1 MSLHSSVRIALSLMA
16 GLLLSATAVQAQ
28 ERYYPL
34 DHLAPTGMA
43 GRWNAL
49 IRPGSAGLPQQI
61 AVRLP
66 LAGTVRFYTGGPTQ
80 QVALSSPA
88 QVGVGVGY
96 VYRFCISD
104 IPGYPGVELYPTVE
118 IIDRLNPPPGLER
131 EYPIPI
137 EFTEEEIEIAI
148 QDRMVTKVVYLE
160 HPDMA
165 LPVEQSGAIR
175 NERLAPSENLLQ
187 AADKRGRPLAIIR
200 LGGRIP
206 DPRSPSDEFY
216 SQSPIWLVEP

>member
-1 MSLHSSVRIALSLMA
+1 MSLHSSVRITFCLAA
-16 GLLLSATAVQAQ
+16 GLLLTATASQAQ

-34 DHLAPTGMA
+34 DHRAPTGVA

-61 AVRLP
+61 SVRLP
-66 LAGTVRFYTGGPTQ
+66 QAGNVKFYSGGPSQ
-80 QVALSSPA
+80 SVALPSPA

-104 IPGYPGVELYPTVE
+104 IPGFPGIELYPTVE
-118 IIDRLNPPPGLER
+118 VIDRLNPPPGLER
-131 EYPIPI
+131 EFPIPI
-137 EFTEEEIEIAI
+137 EFSEEEIAIAI

-160 HPDMA
+160 HPDTA
-165 LPVEQSGAIR
+165 FPVEQSETIR
-175 NERLAPSENLLQ
+175 HERLTPNENLLQ

-216 SQSPIWLVEP
+216 SQSPLWLVEP

>member
-1 MSLHSSVRIALSLMA
+1 MSLHSSVRITFCLVA
-16 GLLLSATAVQAQ
+16 GLLLTATASQAQ

-34 DHLAPTGMA
+34 DHQAPTGTA

-61 AVRLP
+61 SVRLP
-66 LAGTVRFYTGGPTQ
+66 QAGNVKFYSGGPSQAVT
-80 QVALSSPA
+80 LPSPA
-88 QVGVGVGY
+88 QVSVGVGY

-104 IPGYPGVELYPTVE
+104 IPGFPGVELYPTVE
-118 IIDRLNPPPGLER
+118 VIDRLNPPPGLER
-131 EYPIPI
+131 EFPIPI
-137 EFTEEEIEIAI
+137 EFSEEEIEIAI

-160 HPDMA
+160 HPDLA
-165 LPVEQSGAIR
+165 FPVEQTETIR
-175 NERLAPSENLLQ
+175 HERLAPSENLLQ

-206 DPRSPSDEFY
+206 DPRSPLDEFY
-216 SQSPIWLVEP
+216 SQSPLWLVEP